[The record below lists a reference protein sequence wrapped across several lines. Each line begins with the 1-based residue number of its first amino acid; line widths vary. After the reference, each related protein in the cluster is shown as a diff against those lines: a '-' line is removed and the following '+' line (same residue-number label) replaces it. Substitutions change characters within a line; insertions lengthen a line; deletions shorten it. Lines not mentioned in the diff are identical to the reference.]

1 MEDNNKINREIV
13 IMVIMVIILI
23 LSLLGILLYEVYKNK
38 GNNINNNVTRN
49 TVTTTK
55 LNSVNLIHNYL
66 DKLVSEG
73 TIIDYNI
80 IDNKSVLKD
89 SVCGDKIY
97 SSDSMFYSVIIEYK
111 KSDVDYSFGNSDTL
125 VNDNIFRA
133 RTIFVIDNNSVL
145 DVIEQC

>member
-38 GNNINNNVTRN
+38 DNNINNNVIRN

-111 KSDVDYSFGNSDTL
+111 KSDVDYSFGNSDKL
-125 VNDNIFRA
+125 VNDDIFRA
-133 RTIFVIDNNSVL
+133 RTIFVIDNNSIL

>member
-38 GNNINNNVTRN
+38 DNNINNNVTRN

-80 IDNKSVLKD
+80 IDSKSVLKD
-89 SVCGDKIY
+89 SVCSDKIY
-97 SSDSMFYSVIIEYK
+97 SSNSMFYSVTIEYK

-125 VNDNIFRA
+125 VNADIFRA